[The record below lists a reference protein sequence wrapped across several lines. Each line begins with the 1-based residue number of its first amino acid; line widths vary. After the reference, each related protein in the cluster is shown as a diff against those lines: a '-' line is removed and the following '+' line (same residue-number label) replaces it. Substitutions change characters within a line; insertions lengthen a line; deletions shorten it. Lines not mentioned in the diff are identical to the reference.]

1 MSENSNSFKFVFI
14 MVATDMLK
22 SLEEAF
28 DEAWDLVNSEDG
40 WKEEHKDKGTD
51 TFFCIVIES
60 THCSD
65 SGVEK
70 VMKN

>member
-40 WKEEHKDKGTD
+40 WKEEHKDKGTASVV
-51 TFFCIVIES
+51 CVVVKS
-60 THCSD
+60 THCND
-65 SGVEK
+65 SRV
-70 VMKN
+70 

>member
-51 TFFCIVIES
+51 TFFVQLQKVPIAVILEF
-60 THCSD
+60 
-65 SGVEK
+65 K
-70 VMKN
+70 R